1 MRPWKHFGTRL
12 SERLWPTAPTGRRSA
27 SAGNSLSISKPITT
41 GAGSTALW
49 GTNHLWNSKQQTT
62 KIERTDSTKCVH
74 KKGGREVYLGTVW
87 TESGGSGAGRLLHYN
102 ESAGTWEE
110 LGSFTGGPTPAVK

>member
-1 MRPWKHFGTRL
+1 MRPWKHFGARL

-27 SAGNSLSISKPITT
+27 SAGYSLNISKPSKT

-74 KKGGREVYLGTVW
+74 KGGGGENSVEPPMVSRFGNRRYSRLG
-87 TESGGSGAGRLLHYN
+87 GLRYGFRRFA
-102 ESAGTWEE
+102 
-110 LGSFTGGPTPAVK
+110 

>member
-1 MRPWKHFGTRL
+1 MRPWKHFGARL

-74 KKGGREVYLGTVW
+74 KKGGRELGHFPQYFQRSQPKW
-87 TESGGSGAGRLLHYN
+87 HPLRLWQRGG
-102 ESAGTWEE
+102 
-110 LGSFTGGPTPAVK
+110 K

>member
-1 MRPWKHFGTRL
+1 MRPWKHFGARL

-74 KKGGREVYLGTVW
+74 KKGGREAPDSP
-87 TESGGSGAGRLLHYN
+87 EFLLCQFAPLHVPCRALLN
-102 ESAGTWEE
+102 E
-110 LGSFTGGPTPAVK
+110 

>member
-1 MRPWKHFGTRL
+1 MRPWKHFGARL

-74 KKGGREVYLGTVW
+74 KKGGREVPKNVDFRKFSKINPSPFLF
-87 TESGGSGAGRLLHYN
+87 S
-102 ESAGTWEE
+102 
-110 LGSFTGGPTPAVK
+110 PP

>member
-1 MRPWKHFGTRL
+1 MRPWKHFGARL

-27 SAGNSLSISKPITT
+27 SAGNSSSISKPITT

-74 KKGGREVYLGTVW
+74 KKGGREVLTILIIAQLSSSPFYSPYQRMRR
-87 TESGGSGAGRLLHYN
+87 E
-102 ESAGTWEE
+102 
-110 LGSFTGGPTPAVK
+110 

>member
-1 MRPWKHFGTRL
+1 MRPWKHFGARL

-74 KKGGREVYLGTVW
+74 KKGGREDLWLTG
-87 TESGGSGAGRLLHYN
+87 YN
-102 ESAGTWEE
+102 QRE
-110 LGSFTGGPTPAVK
+110 LEGQSKKEKDFETFFKKAPKLNPARSLIKGVV

>member
-1 MRPWKHFGTRL
+1 MRPWKHFGARL

-74 KKGGREVYLGTVW
+74 KKGGRENHAQAYFSPSRRCL
-87 TESGGSGAGRLLHYN
+87 SHLSPARLRIYHL
-102 ESAGTWEE
+102 A
-110 LGSFTGGPTPAVK
+110 K

>member
-1 MRPWKHFGTRL
+1 MRPWKHFGARL
-12 SERLWPTAPTGRRSA
+12 SERLWPTAPTGRRRA
-27 SAGNSLSISKPITT
+27 SAGNSSSISKPITT

-74 KKGGREVYLGTVW
+74 KKGGREKFIHQL
-87 TESGGSGAGRLLHYN
+87 LLH
-102 ESAGTWEE
+102 E
-110 LGSFTGGPTPAVK
+110 LVFIRDVKRYDLLFIQHLCILLLQSVQVGFLH

>member
-1 MRPWKHFGTRL
+1 MRPWKHFGARL

-74 KKGGREVYLGTVW
+74 KKGGRECSKIQLFFFLAQIRMKLTSKTVPNHC
-87 TESGGSGAGRLLHYN
+87 ERRFPLPRG
-102 ESAGTWEE
+102 
-110 LGSFTGGPTPAVK
+110 

>member
-1 MRPWKHFGTRL
+1 MRPWKHFGARL

-74 KKGGREVYLGTVW
+74 KKGGRERVCIRDDLHRLMISSLGKAENTN
-87 TESGGSGAGRLLHYN
+87 TI
-102 ESAGTWEE
+102 
-110 LGSFTGGPTPAVK
+110 PKP

>member
-1 MRPWKHFGTRL
+1 MRPWKHFGARL

-74 KKGGREVYLGTVW
+74 KKGGREILAPMMEAQTKEKL
-87 TESGGSGAGRLLHYN
+87 T
-102 ESAGTWEE
+102 
-110 LGSFTGGPTPAVK
+110 TPNQERNQEI

>member
-1 MRPWKHFGTRL
+1 MHGLRPRPDGAGARL

-49 GTNHLWNSKQQTT
+49 VTNHLWNSKQQTT

-74 KKGGREVYLGTVW
+74 KKGGREFCQIDIWVISHVIDIT
-87 TESGGSGAGRLLHYN
+87 
-102 ESAGTWEE
+102 
-110 LGSFTGGPTPAVK
+110 

>member
-1 MRPWKHFGTRL
+1 MRPWKHFGARL

-62 KIERTDSTKCVH
+62 KVERTDSTKCVH
-74 KKGGREVYLGTVW
+74 KKGGREVRLARDMTWRTCKTHV
-87 TESGGSGAGRLLHYN
+87 EEMIQIFFGGFYNRLIARFL
-102 ESAGTWEE
+102 E
-110 LGSFTGGPTPAVK
+110 LSQGE

>member
-1 MRPWKHFGTRL
+1 MRPWKHFGARL

-74 KKGGREVYLGTVW
+74 KKGGREEAFARSFEQGPRRSSITDHDLTPEKW
-87 TESGGSGAGRLLHYN
+87 T
-102 ESAGTWEE
+102 
-110 LGSFTGGPTPAVK
+110 

>member
-1 MRPWKHFGTRL
+1 MRPWKHFGARL

-49 GTNHLWNSKQQTT
+49 GMNHLWNSNKQTT

-74 KKGGREVYLGTVW
+74 KKGGREEGYKRFHTKFGMNW
-87 TESGGSGAGRLLHYN
+87 HLL
-102 ESAGTWEE
+102 
-110 LGSFTGGPTPAVK
+110 LRQ

>member
-1 MRPWKHFGTRL
+1 MRPWKHFGARL

-74 KKGGREVYLGTVW
+74 KKGGREPHFSDRRTQKAKAISHNH
-87 TESGGSGAGRLLHYN
+87 TN
-102 ESAGTWEE
+102 E
-110 LGSFTGGPTPAVK
+110 

>member
-1 MRPWKHFGTRL
+1 MRPWKHFGARL

-74 KKGGREVYLGTVW
+74 KKGGREKIKRISKPKQPRGTRNDALW
-87 TESGGSGAGRLLHYN
+87 ASRL
-102 ESAGTWEE
+102 EE
-110 LGSFTGGPTPAVK
+110 LQDS

>member
-1 MRPWKHFGTRL
+1 MRPWKHFGARL

-74 KKGGREVYLGTVW
+74 KKGGRELRCFPG
-87 TESGGSGAGRLLHYN
+87 ESRPENWMTIPKFAAARGRQLLSTKKAPA
-102 ESAGTWEE
+102 SADEWLSE
-110 LGSFTGGPTPAVK
+110 